1 MLDPPARR
9 PSFGRPRT
17 VRGLDWFDTPPI
29 ALAPLF
35 EHEPLLC
42 GMTIVCEPFCGKGNL
57 VTPMR
62 ERGLTV
68 FASDIVDRACPDS
81 VVLDFFAMTARP
93 PGCDVLITNPAYAR
107 AMDAIEHA
115 FALGF
120 GVVVLLL
127 KVSFLCTA
135 DRFERLHKPGHLC
148 RVHVLAERLQDMH
161 DANYTGEKAGQ
172 SQVHGWFVL
181 DRDYCGPATI
191 VPVSIKRPALHMPW
205 DSPALLPPGRPRRDH
220 ANGYQRGTS
229 RSYVLARLARD
240 GRTDLAALVESGA
253 LSVRAALRQL
263 RPVEPGNHHTTR
275 EREL

>member
-1 MLDPPARR
+1 MLNPPARR
-9 PSFGRPRT
+9 PSFGRPLS

-93 PGCDVLITNPAYAR
+93 PGYDVLITNPTYAR

-115 FALGF
+115 FALGLRYHQ
-120 GVVVLLL
+120 G
-127 KVSFLCTA
+127 
-135 DRFERLHKPGHLC
+135 
-148 RVHVLAERLQDMH
+148 
-161 DANYTGEKAGQ
+161 NKAG
-172 SQVHGWFVL
+172 SK
-181 DRDYCGPATI
+181 RD
-191 VPVSIKRPALHMPW
+191 
-205 DSPALLPPGRPRRDH
+205 
-220 ANGYQRGTS
+220 
-229 RSYVLARLARD
+229 
-240 GRTDLAALVESGA
+240 
-253 LSVRAALRQL
+253 RAASR
-263 RPVEPGNHHTTR
+263 RA
-275 EREL
+275 